1 MQRGETPTEEL
12 REKETRLFNVLER
25 QTELEQPTER
35 ETELKQYEAACEIAH
50 QTIKALAGEIYED
63 FGDRINE
70 KTSEILSGITR
81 GKYDRVTID
90 ENMEVSV
97 FSQERI
103 CKPEQLSMGTLEQI
117 YFAVRM
123 SMGEILSQEEPM
135 PFLLDETFGMYD
147 ELRLKQVLQWLA
159 KQKNQIILFT
169 CQKREL
175 EYLDEMGIPYQRIEL
190 EGN

>member
-1 MQRGETPTEEL
+1 
-12 REKETRLFNVLER
+12 
-25 QTELEQPTER
+25 
-35 ETELKQYEAACEIAH
+35 
-50 QTIKALAGEIYED
+50 
-63 FGDRINE
+63 
-70 KTSEILSGITR
+70 
-81 GKYDRVTID
+81 
-90 ENMEVSV
+90 
-97 FSQERI
+97 
-103 CKPEQLSMGTLEQI
+103 MGTLEQI